1 MLNTVHALSSL
12 ISSPLLPDGAPLP
25 GPQSGLLSNT
35 WKWSVSGD
43 TCWLSERLYW
53 DGMARQT
60 AAGSGDPGELLC
72 HVFTAS
78 GFRIMGFISR
88 LSLAHHLPVPIF
100 GMTVVLPVGTHIS
113 QPRWILSWGPLGGWQ
128 DVLWA
133 CTSSLLLAPP
143 KFCQLVFSSS
153 TMFLMGTS
161 CCETTCEDA
170 SGHYCTW
177 TKQVVSVNASV
188 TPLTIFVLWK
198 WNLSFKQAN

>member
-25 GPQSGLLSNT
+25 GPQSGLVSNT

-53 DGMARQT
+53 DGMARQR

-72 HVFTAS
+72 HVFTVS

-100 GMTVVLPVGTHIS
+100 RMTVVLPVGTHIS

-128 DVLWA
+128 DILWA

-143 KFCQLVFSSS
+143 KFCQFSAAAPCSLWGPPVVRQLVR
-153 TMFLMGTS
+153 M
-161 CCETTCEDA
+161 
-170 SGHYCTW
+170 
-177 TKQVVSVNASV
+177 QVVIIVPEQSRWFQSML
-188 TPLTIFVLWK
+188 P
-198 WNLSFKQAN
+198 